1 MDAGAED
8 VAVRG
13 GGVNEQDGYPL
24 GECPPIEAIDLIT
37 REQWNAF
44 GVWYLREAWAAVM
57 RSYGWVGH

>member
-1 MDAGAED
+1 M
-8 VAVRG
+8 
-13 GGVNEQDGYPL
+13 NEQDGYPL